1 MASIMVSSE
10 TGMKMIPDS
19 LNILVI
25 DDNEVDR
32 MNVQRLLDGEGVKAV
47 VHSAEDCFS
56 GIAKLKS
63 GKFDCVLIDH
73 KLPDATGVEVL
84 EKIREI
90 NKANIPLILLTG
102 MGDEQ
107 LAVEVMKKGASDYLS
122 KNKLNGKALA
132 RSIGN
137 AIQFRSFGEKV
148 IAAELALFDS
158 EKSYRTIVETVS
170 DVIFRLGPDQ
180 KVEFINPA
188 IRFFGYDPHELVGH
202 FVEEFLDLPSSD
214 QELISRIATREVGP
228 LATSNLVVNI
238 KVSGNSVL
246 GEKARPIPVLLDAF
260 GLWDVSD
267 EEVFKNEVEKNFLG
281 TLCIARNI
289 MEIKQVE
296 EELLETQHRL
306 MEVVN
311 ELKELATL
319 DGLTGIGNR
328 RYFDDHAEKEWKRA
342 QRDKQ
347 PFTVV
352 MIDLDCFKSY
362 NDTYGHQKGDA
373 CLKEVA
379 AVVQRAV
386 KRPADLAARYG
397 GEEFVLIFPE
407 TSGEVGYRLAEQLRL
422 QVMDLKLK
430 HENNRDEKWVTI
442 SLGVASGIAEPGKL
456 FSDLLSQ
463 ADKAMYNAKRSGRN
477 RTIVF

>member
-1 MASIMVSSE
+1 
-10 TGMKMIPDS
+10 
-19 LNILVI
+19 
-25 DDNEVDR
+25 
-32 MNVQRLLDGEGVKAV
+32 
-47 VHSAEDCFS
+47 
-56 GIAKLKS
+56 
-63 GKFDCVLIDH
+63 
-73 KLPDATGVEVL
+73 
-84 EKIREI
+84 
-90 NKANIPLILLTG
+90 
-102 MGDEQ
+102 
-107 LAVEVMKKGASDYLS
+107 
-122 KNKLNGKALA
+122 
-132 RSIGN
+132 
-137 AIQFRSFGEKV
+137 
-148 IAAELALFDS
+148 
-158 EKSYRTIVETVS
+158 
-170 DVIFRLGPDQ
+170 
-180 KVEFINPA
+180 
-188 IRFFGYDPHELVGH
+188 
-202 FVEEFLDLPSSD
+202 
-214 QELISRIATREVGP
+214 
-228 LATSNLVVNI
+228 
-238 KVSGNSVL
+238 
-246 GEKARPIPVLLDAF
+246 
-260 GLWDVSD
+260 
-267 EEVFKNEVEKNFLG
+267 
-281 TLCIARNI
+281 
-289 MEIKQVE
+289 
-296 EELLETQHRL
+296 
-306 MEVVN
+306 
-311 ELKELATL
+311 L
-319 DGLTGIGNR
+319 DGLTGIGNQ

-430 HENNRDEKWVTI
+430 HVNNRDERWVTI